1 MKSVTFGAVLFGLI
15 FGLAAG
21 AIAGNL
27 QQVNYLLSTNQCRG
41 CDLRSIPLPQASLV
55 NADLQGADLISFPV
69 ASE

>member
-1 MKSVTFGAVLFGLI
+1 M
-15 FGLAAG
+15 
-21 AIAGNL
+21 L
-27 QQVNYLLSTNQCRG
+27 QTNQCRG